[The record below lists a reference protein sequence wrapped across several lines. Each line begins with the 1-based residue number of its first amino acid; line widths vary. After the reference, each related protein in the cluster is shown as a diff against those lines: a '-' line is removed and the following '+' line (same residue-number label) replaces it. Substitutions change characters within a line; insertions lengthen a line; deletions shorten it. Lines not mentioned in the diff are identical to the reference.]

1 MTEWERVQLGE
12 FCDVRSG
19 FAFKSKDW
27 QDEGVPVVKIQ
38 NVRNGRVSLEG
49 CAFVSEA
56 VADSASGYELRYGD
70 VLITMSGEIGA
81 VGKVRSRNRLLLNQR
96 VGCFKIH
103 EPGLIDED
111 YFFAVLQVPSHKHW
125 MEQVAY
131 GAAQPNISPDLIKQ
145 LEIPLPPPPEQRAI
159 GRFFEVIDDLI
170 ENNRRRIELLEET
183 ARLLYR
189 EWFVHFRYPGH
200 EEVPLVDSELGPVP
214 EGWGT
219 TSLDQRAC
227 LTRSSITPG
236 DYPSEMF
243 DHFSLPAFDKKSE
256 PAVES
261 GESIKSNKYLVDGE
275 CVLWSK
281 INPRFPR
288 IWWAAPFITE
298 RRSVAS
304 TEFLVLTVNGGW
316 RLPFIYSLV
325 SSELFSLTMAA
336 RANGTS
342 NSHQRVAPSD
352 VMTYP
357 ILDPEDSIQERFSDL
372 VEPFL
377 QLKSELIIQNRS
389 LAQTRDLLLPRLVSG
404 DLDISD
410 LELNLEAVG

>member
-1 MTEWERVQLGE
+1 MPEWERVQLGE

-19 FAFKSKDW
+19 FAFTSKDW

-111 YFFAVLQVPSHKHW
+111 YFFAVLQVPSHKSW
-125 MEQVAY
+125 MEQVSY

-145 LEIPLPPPPEQRAI
+145 LEIPLPPLPEQRAI
-159 GRFFEVIDDLI
+159 GGLSEVINDLI

-200 EEVPLVDSELGPVP
+200 EDVPLVDSELGPIP
-214 EGWGT
+214 EHWRVEMLRDLAEVVKDTVDPAAIPSGSPLVGLEHLPRRST
-219 TSLDQRAC
+219 TLADWDLATEVGSRRA
-227 LTRSSITPG
+227 TFRDG
-236 DYPSEMF
+236 DVLFGKIRPYF
-243 DHFSLPAFDKKSE
+243 HKV
-256 PAVES
+256 VE
-261 GESIKSNKYLVDGE
+261 
-275 CVLWSK
+275 
-281 INPRFPR
+281 
-288 IWWAAPFITE
+288 APFSGYCSTDAVVL
-298 RRSVAS
+298 RPVRDSDSAHLLSV
-304 TEFLVLTVNGGW
+304 
-316 RLPFIYSLV
+316 V
-325 SSELFSLTMAA
+325 SSDDFIAHASAS
-336 RANGTS
+336 ANGTKMPRA
-342 NSHQRVAPSD
+342 NMD
-352 VMTYP
+352 VLMRYP
-357 ILDPEDSIQERFSDL
+357 IPRPTESVSQAFEEAVKPLT
-372 VEPFL
+372 
-377 QLKSELIIQNRS
+377 ELAKKLIRTNSRLIE
-389 LAQTRDLLLPRLVSG
+389 ARDLLLPRLVSG

-410 LELNLEAVG
+410 LELDLETVG